1 MALPKQVYF
10 GRNKTISTEYSV
22 SADFR
27 FFEMVTFG
35 FRCFGKN
42 LFRSNT
48 SGLALTVAKTAPMT
62 MTANM
67 ESFILSPT
75 GENFPSSV
83 KTLGP
88 RRRVLDMHYL
98 WS

>member
-1 MALPKQVYF
+1 MAEIRL
-10 GRNKTISTEYSV
+10 
-22 SADFR
+22 FR
-27 FFEMVTFG
+27 QNILFWPNFG
-35 FRCFGKN
+35 FLKWLVSVFGVSVKN